1 MGSVS
6 QTVART
12 TCDLSPPVH
21 NSPSVR
27 MSVYRGQVVSP
38 HNLTLVTLGDAGV
51 GKTSLINRFCSDNFN
66 ENHVRT
72 SFCRYVHE
80 TVIGSRRVRY
90 TIWDTS
96 GSLETN
102 TTRSLAYRE
111 ADVFLLCYNISSPSS
126 LFSAINHWVPDLRLQ
141 APSTPIVLVGC
152 QSDLCQF
159 VTEVVSSPQAL
170 SMSQQIGAVMHVE
183 TTAKSSRRGVASV
196 MEVAALTL
204 LGQFSPLASLVK
216 TPLPPSPPVS
226 KKHRQRSL
234 SISRDWE
241 GSLRSNSSTISST
254 RSDVSMTSLASKS
267 SAASKTSKPASPKVS
282 INTCRTPKTER
293 KQNRERDKEEREQ
306 EKMVMIKCQ
315 RLKAD
320 KTYEEVEIQ
329 VLAAVYHTMMIHSDP
344 QTGHPPQKQQL
355 ALHEKKGLTLGLT

>member
-1 MGSVS
+1 
-6 QTVART
+6 VA
-12 TCDLSPPVH
+12 
-21 NSPSVR
+21 
-27 MSVYRGQVVSP
+27 SP
-38 HNLTLVTLGDAGV
+38 HIVTLVTVGDAAV
-51 GKTSLINRFCSDNFN
+51 GKTSLINRFCSDTFN

-183 TTAKSSRRGVASV
+183 TSAKSSRRGVASV

-204 LGQFSPLASLVK
+204 LGQFSPLVS
-216 TPLPPSPPVS
+216 LPPSPPMS

-241 GSLRSNSSTISST
+241 GSLRSNSSTLSST

-355 ALHEKKGLTLGLT
+355 ALHEKKGLTLGLTNKIKCLFSKTEI

>member
-1 MGSVS
+1 MQNYVS
-6 QTVART
+6 
-12 TCDLSPPVH
+12 
-21 NSPSVR
+21 
-27 MSVYRGQVVSP
+27 
-38 HNLTLVTLGDAGV
+38 
-51 GKTSLINRFCSDNFN
+51 
-66 ENHVRT
+66 T
-72 SFCRYVHE
+72 SFCRYVHD

-102 TTRSLAYRE
+102 SSRSLAYRE
-111 ADVFLLCYNISSPSS
+111 ADVFLLCYNISDPSS

-152 QSDLCQF
+152 QSDLRQSL
-159 VTEVVSSPQAL
+159 TEVVSSPQAL
-170 SMSQQIGAVMHVE
+170 SMSQKIGAVMYVE
-183 TTAKSSRRGVASV
+183 TSAKSSRRGVASV
-196 MEVAALTL
+196 MEVAALTS

-216 TPLPPSPPVS
+216 TPLPPSPPIS

-241 GSLRSNSSTISST
+241 GSLRSNSSTLSST
-254 RSDVSMTSLASKS
+254 RSDVSMASLASKS
-267 SAASKTSKPASPKVS
+267 SAASKPASPKVS

-315 RLKAD
+315 RLKSD

-329 VLAAVYHTMMIHSDP
+329 VLAAVYHTMMINSDP

-355 ALHEKKGLTLGLT
+355 ALHEKKGLTLGLTNKIKCLFSKTEI

>member
-1 MGSVS
+1 
-6 QTVART
+6 
-12 TCDLSPPVH
+12 
-21 NSPSVR
+21 
-27 MSVYRGQVVSP
+27 MS
-38 HNLTLVTLGDAGV
+38 
-51 GKTSLINRFCSDNFN
+51 
-66 ENHVRT
+66 T
-72 SFCRYVHE
+72 SFCRYVHD

-96 GSLETN
+96 GSVETN
-102 TTRSLAYRE
+102 TSRSLAYRE
-111 ADVFLLCYNISSPSS
+111 ADVFLLCYNISDPSS

-141 APSTPIVLVGC
+141 APATPIVLVGC
-152 QSDLCQF
+152 QSDLRQS

-170 SMSQQIGAVMHVE
+170 SMSQKIGAVMYVE
-183 TTAKSSRRGVASV
+183 TSAKTSRRGVASV
-196 MEVAALTL
+196 MEVAALTS

-216 TPLPPSPPVS
+216 TPLPLPPSPPIS

-241 GSLRSNSSTISST
+241 GSLRSNSSTLSST
-254 RSDVSMTSLASKS
+254 RSDVSMASLASKS
-267 SAASKTSKPASPKVS
+267 SAASKPASPKVS

-293 KQNRERDKEEREQ
+293 RQNRERDKEERDQ

-329 VLAAVYHTMMIHSDP
+329 VPAAVYQTMMIHSDP
-344 QTGHPPQKQQL
+344 ETVQQQQQQQQQ
-355 ALHEKKGLTLGLT
+355 ALNEKKGLGLGLTNKIKCLFSKTDQ

>member
-1 MGSVS
+1 MGVR
-6 QTVART
+6 AGGER
-12 TCDLSPPVH
+12 
-21 NSPSVR
+21 VR

-38 HNLTLVTLGDAGV
+38 HTVTLVTLGDAAV
-51 GKTSLINRFCSDNFN
+51 GKTSLINRFCSDTFN
-66 ENHVRT
+66 ENYVST
-72 SFCRYVHE
+72 SFCRYVHD
-80 TVIGSRRVRY
+80 TVLGSRRVRY

-102 TTRSLAYRE
+102 TSRSLAYRE
-111 ADVFLLCYNISSPSS
+111 ADVFLLCYNISDPSS

-152 QSDLCQF
+152 QSDLRQSL
-159 VTEVVSSPQAL
+159 TEVVSSPQAL
-170 SMSQQIGAVMHVE
+170 SMSQKIGAVMYVE
-183 TTAKSSRRGVASV
+183 TSAKTSRRGVASV
-196 MEVAALTL
+196 MEVAALTS
-204 LGQFSPLASLVK
+204 LGQFSLLASLVK

-241 GSLRSNSSTISST
+241 GSLRSNSSTMSST
-254 RSDVSMTSLASKS
+254 RSDVSMASLASKS
-267 SAASKTSKPASPKVS
+267 SEAAKTSKPASPKVS

-329 VLAAVYHTMMIHSDP
+329 VLAAVYHTMMI
-344 QTGHPPQKQQL
+344 
-355 ALHEKKGLTLGLT
+355 

>member
-1 MGSVS
+1 MGVR
-6 QTVART
+6 AGGER
-12 TCDLSPPVH
+12 
-21 NSPSVR
+21 VR

-38 HNLTLVTLGDAGV
+38 HTVTLVTLGDAAV
-51 GKTSLINRFCSDNFN
+51 GKTSLINRFCSDTFN
-66 ENHVRT
+66 ENYVST
-72 SFCRYVHE
+72 SFCRYVHD

-102 TTRSLAYRE
+102 TSRSLAYRE
-111 ADVFLLCYNISSPSS
+111 ADVFLLCYNISDPSS

-183 TTAKSSRRGVASV
+183 TSAKSSRRGVASV

-204 LGQFSPLASLVK
+204 LGQFFPLVS
-216 TPLPPSPPVS
+216 LPPSPPMS

-241 GSLRSNSSTISST
+241 GSLRSNSSTLSST
-254 RSDVSMTSLASKS
+254 RSDVSMASLASKS
-267 SAASKTSKPASPKVS
+267 SEAAKPASPKVS

-293 KQNRERDKEEREQ
+293 RPNRDKDREERAE
-306 EKMVMIKCQ
+306 EKMVTITCQ

-329 VLAAVYHTMMIHSDP
+329 VPAAVYHTMVVQSDP
-344 QTGHPPQKQQL
+344 GAAQQQ
-355 ALHEKKGLTLGLT
+355 HQQQVTNDRKGLSLGLTNKIKCLFSKTDQ

>member
-1 MGSVS
+1 MQNYVS
-6 QTVART
+6 
-12 TCDLSPPVH
+12 
-21 NSPSVR
+21 
-27 MSVYRGQVVSP
+27 
-38 HNLTLVTLGDAGV
+38 
-51 GKTSLINRFCSDNFN
+51 
-66 ENHVRT
+66 T
-72 SFCRYVHE
+72 SFCRYVHD

-102 TTRSLAYRE
+102 TSRSLAYRE

-152 QSDLCQF
+152 QSDLRQS

-170 SMSQQIGAVMHVE
+170 SMSQKIGAVMYVE
-183 TTAKSSRRGVASV
+183 TSAKSSRRGVASV
-196 MEVAALTL
+196 MEAAALTS
-204 LGQFSPLASLVK
+204 LGQFSPLASL
-216 TPLPPSPPVS
+216 PPSPPIS

-241 GSLRSNSSTISST
+241 GSLRSNSSTLSST

-267 SAASKTSKPASPKVS
+267 SAASKPASPKVS

-293 KQNRERDKEEREQ
+293 RPNRERDKEDRDQ

-329 VLAAVYHTMMIHSDP
+329 VPAAVYHTMMIHSDP
-344 QTGHPPQKQQL
+344 ETGQKQQQQQQL
-355 ALHEKKGLTLGLT
+355 ALNEKKGLALGLTNKIKCLFSKTDQ